1 MDSISPPINLCLH
14 FPDLSVTRQLEH
26 YANLMSGLFEQAFV
40 LFVVRSESNQYYLAS
55 DENRPK
61 WVAWVFTQAAV
72 TSPGGLQELRF
83 FLPGYHCCYQT
94 ITSTDSGLNFTV
106 LMVRNTRVALTEL
119 QVQAMDMLAHAAM
132 KIVSLDQIWQ
142 LQRTSH
148 LKSHWPFH
156 QTKHLS
162 GQAIVQWQN
171 DQIDLMATTDVF
183 STDRAEFFS
192 DELLQQW
199 LTQQLAKLEIQ
210 ELATIRLFHA
220 TNLCELRLWH
230 ISSDQWLL
238 TLADFTA
245 ERQVRHLQQQDKLLH
260 GLFDSDLAGMIGLN
274 ERSELVFANST
285 ARELLWLPA
294 QIHPA
299 DKLNLH
305 HLAFQQFTDHD
316 NVVRVDPSGFL
327 QALTKNQLVRFRLDF
342 PDGSQKVID
351 CRGQLRQTIDNPEV
365 VAFCMLLDVSEQFQL
380 QQVLSEMRQ
389 HMENLL
395 NFSPVVLYQAMGD
408 LRNGFLYVSPNAA
421 DILGCTVEQ
430 ILSDPM
436 FFFHQVHPQDQ
447 ILLTQEW
454 PENSQE
460 YRFWSHAQ
468 QSYLWLKD
476 IRRTQSDDVNSSYG
490 AITNISARK
499 LAELEQDRLTR
510 ALARQQKHLSETLQA
525 MTDGVV
531 TINAQGEI
539 LSVNTAICQLFGY
552 TSEQLLR
559 AHIEILMPEADS
571 RQHQDFVNRYLQ
583 TGQKHILG
591 KGRRILARH
600 QSGREFP
607 IRISIAELPMDD
619 LQQRFF
625 VGSLH
630 DLTLAEQQQDQLVQ
644 ASKLSAIGTLT
655 SGIAHDFNNILGIVR
670 GYAELLSMQSDEKVV
685 KTAHNLIKAA
695 DRGSALTKSLLDFSS
710 NRSRQTQSTEL
721 GQLLQELTPMLKEA
735 CGPSSGV
742 KLVLQPAAAPLWVTV
757 EKGGLEDVLLN
768 MVINAV
774 HATAPAGVITV
785 GFCQKEVR
793 DSVHFVE
800 PVPVGHYAC
809 LTISDTGRGMSE
821 QVQHKIFE
829 PFFSTKGAQGTGLG
843 LAQVFGFIRRS
854 QGGITV
860 ESSEGVGTRFEL
872 YLPVATQ
879 VSLPEPA
886 SQSETFRPEAADKS
900 QTATAAQIL
909 LVDDDVEL
917 LDVHATILEAAG
929 FSVCSCNSA
938 KAALQQLEQQ
948 HFALLISDILMPEMN
963 GFELCRA
970 AALKQPDLA
979 MLLVSAFADENLID
993 DEANRIRYQQRLEKP
1008 VRASLLIK
1016 RVRELLSKVA

>member
-1 MDSISPPINLCLH
+1 MDSESLPTNLCLH
-14 FPDLSVTRQLEH
+14 FPDLSLTRQLEH
-26 YANLMSGLFEQAFV
+26 YANLMSGLFEHAFV
-40 LFVVRSESNQYYLAS
+40 LFIVRSDSNQYYLAS

-72 TSPGGLQELRF
+72 ASPGGLQELRF
-83 FLPGYHCCYQT
+83 FLPGYHCCFQT
-94 ITSTDSGLNFTV
+94 IRASESDVNFSV

-119 QVQAMDMLAHAAM
+119 QEQALDMLAHAAL
-132 KIVSLDQIWQ
+132 KIVSIDQIRQ

-156 QTKHLS
+156 QTEHLS
-162 GQAIVQWQN
+162 GQAIVQWQ
-171 DQIDLMATTDVF
+171 DGQIDLVGTTDVF
-183 STDRAEFFS
+183 SSCREEFFE
-192 DELLQQW
+192 DDNIQCW
-199 LTQQLAKLEIQ
+199 LSQQLAGLALQ
-210 ELATIRLFHA
+210 ELAVVRLFHV
-220 TNLCELRLWH
+220 TNICELRLWR
-230 ISSDQWLL
+230 ISADQWLL
-238 TLADFTA
+238 TLTDFTA
-245 ERQVRHLQQQDKLLH
+245 ERQVRHLQQQDRLLH

-274 ERSELVFANST
+274 EHSELVFANST

-294 QIHPA
+294 QVHPA
-299 DKLNLH
+299 DKFNLH
-305 HLAFQQFTDHD
+305 HVVFQQFTDHD
-316 NVVRVDPSGFL
+316 NLVRVDPSGFL
-327 QALTKNQLVRFRLDF
+327 QALTKTQLVRFRLDF

-408 LRNGFLYVSPNAA
+408 LRNGFLYVSPNVA

-447 ILLTQEW
+447 VLFTQEW
-454 PENSQE
+454 TESYQE

-476 IRRTQSDDVNSSYG
+476 IRNTQSNDVNSSYG

-499 LAELEQDRLTR
+499 LAELEQDRLSR

-539 LSVNTAICQLFGY
+539 LSFNTAVCQLFGY
-552 TSEQLLR
+552 TSEQLLG
-559 AHIEILMPEADS
+559 AQISMLMPETHAQ
-571 RQHQDFVNRYLQ
+571 QHQHYLNSYMQ
-583 TGQKHILG
+583 TGQKHIMG
-591 KGRRILARH
+591 KGRRLMARH

-607 IRISIAELPMDD
+607 IRLSIAELPMDE

-630 DLTLAEQQQDQLVQ
+630 DLTQAEQQQDQLVQ

-800 PVPVGHYAC
+800 SVPVGHYAC

-860 ESSEGVGTRFEL
+860 ESTEGVGTRFEL

-879 VSLPEPA
+879 ISPPVPA
-886 SQSETFRPEAADKS
+886 AQSETFRPVAADKS
-900 QTATAAQIL
+900 PTATAAQIL

-948 HFALLISDILMPEMN
+948 RFALLISDILMPEMN
-963 GFELCRA
+963 GFELCSA
-970 AALKQPDLA
+970 AALQQPDLA

-993 DEANRIRYQQRLEKP
+993 DAANRIRYQQRLEKP

-1016 RVRELLSKVA
+1016 RVRELLSKVS

>member
-1 MDSISPPINLCLH
+1 MDSESLPTNLCLH
-14 FPDLSVTRQLEH
+14 FPDLSLTRQLEH
-26 YANLMSGLFEQAFV
+26 YANLMSGLFEHAFV
-40 LFVVRSESNQYYLAS
+40 LFVVSSDSNQYYLAS

-72 TSPGGLQELRF
+72 ASPSGLQELRF
-83 FLPGYHCCYQT
+83 FLPGYHCCFQT
-94 ITSTDSGLNFTV
+94 IRASEGDVNFTV

-119 QVQAMDMLAHAAM
+119 QEQALDMLAHAAL
-132 KIVSLDQIWQ
+132 KIVSMAQIRQ

-156 QTKHLS
+156 QTEHLS
-162 GQAIVQWQN
+162 GQAIVQWL
-171 DQIDLMATTDVF
+171 DGRIDLVGTTDVF
-183 STDRAEFFS
+183 STCRGEFFE
-192 DELLQQW
+192 DDNIQCWLLQQ
-199 LTQQLAKLEIQ
+199 LAGLELQ
-210 ELATIRLFHA
+210 ELAVVRLFHV
-220 TNLCELRLWH
+220 TNICELRLWR
-230 ISSDQWLL
+230 ISADQWVL
-238 TLADFTA
+238 TLTDFTA
-245 ERQVRHLQQQDKLLH
+245 QRQVRHLQQQDRLLH

-274 ERSELVFANST
+274 EHSELVFANST

-294 QIHPA
+294 QVHPA
-299 DKLNLH
+299 DKFNLH
-305 HLAFQQFTDHD
+305 HIAFHQFTDHD
-316 NVVRVDPSGFL
+316 NVVRVDASGFL
-327 QALTKNQLVRFRLDF
+327 QALTKTQLVRFRLDF

-408 LRNGFLYVSPNAA
+408 LRKGFLYVSPNVA
-421 DILGCTVEQ
+421 DILGCTVAQ

-447 ILLTQEW
+447 VLFTQEW
-454 PENSQE
+454 PENSLE

-476 IRRTQSDDVNSSYG
+476 IRRTQSDDANSSYG

-499 LAELEQDRLTR
+499 LAELEQDRLSR

-539 LSVNTAICQLFGY
+539 LSFNTAVCQLFGY
-552 TSEQLLR
+552 TSEQLLG
-559 AHIEILMPEADS
+559 AHVEILMPEADS
-571 RQHQDFVNRYLQ
+571 QQHQDFVNRYLQ
-583 TGQKHILG
+583 TGHKHILG

-742 KLVLQPAAAPLWVTV
+742 KLILQPAAEPLWVTI

-785 GFCQKEVR
+785 GFCQKEVL

-800 PVPVGHYAC
+800 PVPAGRYAC
-809 LTISDTGRGMSE
+809 LTISDTGQGMSE

-860 ESSEGVGTRFEL
+860 ESTEGVGTRFEL

-879 VSLPEPA
+879 ISLPVTAAPT
-886 SQSETFRPEAADKS
+886 ETFRPVVADKS
-900 QTATAAQIL
+900 HTAAAAQIL
-909 LVDDDVEL
+909 LVDDDAEL

-948 HFALLISDILMPEMN
+948 RFALLISDIVMPEMN

-970 AALKQPDLA
+970 AELKQPDLA

-993 DEANRIRYQQRLEKP
+993 DDANRIRYQQRLEKP

-1016 RVRELLSKVA
+1016 RVRELLSAIS